1 MGLDRDRGLGLS
13 SPERCQDWASPRA
26 WKPGVSE
33 AGQESLDQ
41 PSWNFFSIPWKNHS
55 IRGPLKAAGFLLPK
69 GHQWWASDYLARGGA
84 GPWPPHTFLV
94 QQQDPL
100 PVQHSCVWA
109 AGSLPT
115 GTPKPLGCFHPRP
128 YGQRNTD
135 ARHYPSPG
143 HRDHSRQDN
152 NGRAWGFWP
161 FC

>member
-69 GHQWWASDYLARGGA
+69 GHPWWASDYLPMGGA

-94 QQQDPL
+94 LSGPTAGPSPRATQLCVGSRFFAYWDPK
-100 PVQHSCVWA
+100 A
-109 AGSLPT
+109 AGMLSPQALWAKKHRRPSLSLT
-115 GTPKPLGCFHPRP
+115 RP
-128 YGQRNTD
+128 
-135 ARHYPSPG
+135 P
-143 HRDHSRQDN
+143 
-152 NGRAWGFWP
+152 
-161 FC
+161 